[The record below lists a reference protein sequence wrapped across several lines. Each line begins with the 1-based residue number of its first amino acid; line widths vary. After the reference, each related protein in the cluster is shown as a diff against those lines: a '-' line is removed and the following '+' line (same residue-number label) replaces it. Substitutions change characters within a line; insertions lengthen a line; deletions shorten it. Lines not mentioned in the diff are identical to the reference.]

1 MISANL
7 LKVNLSARLNATGK
21 FPAQVDFALW
31 AAKGLAYFRWLLNS
45 LLGLYLGA
53 RTASPSRYCQALL
66 GIGIPENTQAA
77 LAKISIRG
85 STCRWHFKDM
95 YNLLAIPMAE
105 NL

>member
-1 MISANL
+1 MFKCL
-7 LKVNLSARLNATGK
+7 R
-21 FPAQVDFALW
+21 QVSRSSRFCPCR
-31 AAKGLAYFRWLLNS
+31 AAKGLAYFWWLLNS

-85 STCRWHFKDM
+85 
-95 YNLLAIPMAE
+95 
-105 NL
+105 